1 VTVAFFLPPRAILYL
16 LIHKTAIRRESR
28 TPQRIGVLERHRAQT
43 KARMNLNLCYMLED
57 LQAWVFAA
65 AEKSVTALLNS
76 FLRALPSLC
85 VLLF

>member
-1 VTVAFFLPPRAILYL
+1 
-16 LIHKTAIRRESR
+16 
-28 TPQRIGVLERHRAQT
+28 
-43 KARMNLNLCYMLED
+43 MNLNLCYMLED

-65 AEKSVTALLNS
+65 AKKSVTALLNS